1 MEYRTSRGI
10 FHTIWHFLPH
20 HMVWDISLASLCQLC
35 WFCPLPAPCTPSD
48 SHWATWE
55 GETFLVL
62 CSTAKQ
68 QLKHPCIISIILILN
83 LKHSTISAT
92 RKKKKLTQAKTRT
105 LIANPFTINH
115 EQARLVFL
123 SVDCI
128 EDISSYWCYVASR
141 KLDNKK
147 LQSFICYKA
156 MNDWQ
161 EKKLGFIMF
170 FLLQFYIFI
179 SSHLQKVWTV

>member
-1 MEYRTSRGI
+1 
-10 FHTIWHFLPH
+10 
-20 HMVWDISLASLCQLC
+20 MVWDISLASLCQLC

-48 SHWATWE
+48 SHWARWE

-62 CSTAKQ
+62 YSTAKQ
-68 QLKHPCIISIILILN
+68 QLKHLCIISIILILN

-92 RKKKKLTQAKTRT
+92 RKKKLTQAKTRT

-179 SSHLQKVWTV
+179 SFHLQKVWTV